1 MSKLWLRSDPFTT
14 LHGGDR
20 GGDFQQGLLLRSKL
34 QTIKA
39 VPVGNRHGHRICR
52 WSCRNIREQEGGK
65 TSREVRRVFDVEKFA
80 GCAGPTKIILAGLG
94 VALDLQGQANP
105 RPEPGDL
112 HGTPT
117 VN

>member
-1 MSKLWLRSDPFTT
+1 MRSNLWFRTDPFTT

-20 GGDFQQGLLLRSKL
+20 GGVSNRVAPRWSEL

-39 VPVGNRHGHRICR
+39 VPVGDRHGHRICR
-52 WSCRNIREQEGGK
+52 WSCQNIREQEGGK

-94 VALDLQGQANP
+94 VALDLQGQAN
-105 RPEPGDL
+105 
-112 HGTPT
+112 
-117 VN
+117 